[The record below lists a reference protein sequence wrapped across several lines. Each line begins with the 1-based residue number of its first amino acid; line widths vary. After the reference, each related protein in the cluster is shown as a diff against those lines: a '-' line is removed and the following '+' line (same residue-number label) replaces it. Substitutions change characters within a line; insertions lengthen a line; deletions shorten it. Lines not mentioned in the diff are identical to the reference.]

1 MNCKRFPGKK
11 KLDCQVCA
19 FRLACR
25 GKFVAVV
32 YTRIDGT
39 EKLKGGIER

>member
-11 KLDCQVCA
+11 KIDCQVCA

-25 GKFVAVV
+25 GQYVAMV
-32 YTRIDGT
+32 YTRINGRIKT
-39 EKLKGGIER
+39 KGGI